1 MSLKI
6 RNLWLMVVGTVS
18 FVMMLL
24 VIPPFSLAAV
34 VLGTLVMVFSV
45 GREGS
50 DTREPWPT
58 NKGSMVLGG
67 LGFTGG
73 LLMLSLTI
81 YRP

>member
-45 GREGS
+45 GSEAS
-50 DTREPWPT
+50 DTRELWPT